1 MVELLLFGEYAL
13 GIELHRLVFGTAH
26 GLLGCLHLGLAV
38 GEQGP
43 GISGFGLT
51 ARGNSRA
58 AISDRRLGIVG
69 HQ

>member
-38 GEQGP
+38 GQAVGEQGA
-43 GISGFGLT
+43 GISGFGLDDQ
-51 ARGNSRA
+51 GQQQ
-58 AISDRRLGIVG
+58 DGD
-69 HQ
+69 Q